1 MHKKKS
7 IYPKYGLKLKFLSF
21 HLIWKIVNAYNT
33 ICSFYEYRWILA
45 LTKYH
50 YMTWWVQLIFCESQY
65 LCNNTFIALQ
75 NFKND
80 VSTILTCQWHHD
92 LKPYCTSANISLCQK
107 HFLFN
112 LIGKFYAI
120 FTRLGHRVS
129 GVWYRL
135 KYLVSLHANFW
146 LHSTWNI
153 KNCCTLKWNSAGI
166 SCNLPL

>member
-7 IYPKYGLKLKFLSF
+7 IYSKYGLKLKFLSF
-21 HLIWKIVNAYNT
+21 HLIWKMVNAYNT

-75 NFKND
+75 NLKND

-92 LKPYCTSANISLCQK
+92 LKPYCTSANVSLCQK
-107 HFLFN
+107 HFLLN

-120 FTRLGHRVS
+120 FTSPNQFFLDWGIGLVVF
-129 GVWYRL
+129 GTDWNIWYRCML
-135 KYLVSLHANFW
+135 TFGYIQHE
-146 LHSTWNI
+146 I
-153 KNCCTLKWNSAGI
+153 
-166 SCNLPL
+166 